1 MATEKKTK
9 KDNNKYNKII
19 LAIFVLLLLL
29 IGGTYAW
36 ITVTLHSEK
45 TNTIVTGTLSLTLDE
60 HEYIDLSNQKVAIP
74 LSKTD
79 ALKQDNNIYRFD
91 LTNDGDIDSE
101 YTIYLDIQNDT
112 GLPTIPNDCIRYI
125 LTKDD
130 IDRSDELLSSAKI
143 EQTQGSNYGK
153 IILDS
158 SNYDLSSTVLTP
170 GQTNKYS
177 LRLWIDEKATS
188 EIANHEFKAKL
199 KVVATQ
205 TDIE

>member
-79 ALKQDNNIYRFD
+79 ALKQDNNILRSLVDVIIKIF
-91 LTNDGDIDSE
+91 TNYEE
-101 YTIYLDIQNDT
+101 YTTRKIYIS
-112 GLPTIPNDCIRYI
+112 R
-125 LTKDD
+125 
-130 IDRSDELLSSAKI
+130 
-143 EQTQGSNYGK
+143 
-153 IILDS
+153 
-158 SNYDLSSTVLTP
+158 
-170 GQTNKYS
+170 
-177 LRLWIDEKATS
+177 WI
-188 EIANHEFKAKL
+188 
-199 KVVATQ
+199 
-205 TDIE
+205 